1 MEFKL
6 KDDINRDDIIALK
19 RHMRTLDEFLD
30 VLDRNIGNGYKD
42 VLNEKRVLREM
53 SFVEAEMKI
62 LAEEIPPAE
71 ITVLEK

>member
-6 KDDINRDDIIALK
+6 KDDVNRYDIIALK

>member
-30 VLDRNIGNGYKD
+30 VLDRKY
-42 VLNEKRVLREM
+42 REW
-53 SFVEAEMKI
+53 I
-62 LAEEIPPAE
+62 
-71 ITVLEK
+71 

>member
-19 RHMRTLDEFLD
+19 RHMRALDEFLD